1 MTDPRAQLAA
11 HHPPSTAADAAAL
24 LAAHIRPVETES
36 IPSLEA
42 TLRILAQPIT
52 LDRPSPACDVSA
64 MDGYAIRL
72 ADRAHTTL
80 PIAGEVQPGL
90 HAPPLPLRSA
100 LRIFTGA
107 MIPNGADAVIPRE
120 HLHEAPDHIRIPDD
134 LALSPGQHIRHRAE
148 NAQAGSRITAPG
160 RLLTP
165 PRLAAA
171 ASSGHTALTVH
182 RRIRLGILTTG
193 NEVLRASDH
202 PEPWQLRD
210 GNGPA
215 LYSMLAAQPWI
226 DPLPPRHS
234 DDDPRAMRDAIAQL
248 INDCDAVILSGGVSA
263 GDHDHVPS
271 IIRELG
277 CRILFHKLPIRPG
290 KPVLGAVTTDGKP
303 ILGLPGNPVSTMVTA
318 RLLAVPALR
327 ARAGF
332 AHPTTPRTLVEL
344 EEETPAPAALTW
356 YPLVRLTQGGGARL
370 ITAKG
375 SGDWIAAA
383 SSDGFIEVPPGE
395 PARGTRA
402 YTPWSIADA
411 DPA

>member
-1 MTDPRAQLAA
+1 MTDPRAQPAA

-24 LAAHIRPVETES
+24 LSAHIRPVETEA
-36 IPSLEA
+36 IPYLDA

-80 PIAGEVQPGL
+80 PIAGEVRPGL
-90 HAPPLPLRSA
+90 PAPPLTLHSA

-107 MIPNGADAVIPRE
+107 MIPSGADAVIPRE
-120 HLHEAPDHIRIPDD
+120 HLHEAADHIRIPDD
-134 LALSPGQHIRHRAE
+134 LTLTPGQHIRRRAE
-148 NAQAGSRITAPG
+148 NAQEGATVAAPG

-171 ASSGHTALTVH
+171 ASSGHTTLTVH
-182 RRIRLGILTTG
+182 LRIRVGILTTG
-193 NEVLRASDH
+193 NEVLRAHDH

-215 LYSMLAAQPWI
+215 LHAMLAPHPWL
-226 DPLPPRHS
+226 DPLPPRHTN
-234 DDDPRAMRDAIAQL
+234 DDPHAMRDALAAL
-248 INDCDAVILSGGVSA
+248 INESDAVILSGGVSA
-263 GDHDHVPS
+263 GDHDHVPRT
-271 IIRELG
+271 IRELG
-277 CRILFHKLPIRPG
+277 CSTLFHKLPIRPG

-303 ILGLPGNPVSTMVTA
+303 ILGLPGNPVSTMVAA

-332 AHPTTPRTLVEL
+332 AHHTTPRPLVEL

-356 YPLVRLTQGGGARL
+356 YPLVRLTHDGGAHL

-395 PARGTRA
+395 PVRGRRPF
-402 YTPWSIADA
+402 TPWSIADA